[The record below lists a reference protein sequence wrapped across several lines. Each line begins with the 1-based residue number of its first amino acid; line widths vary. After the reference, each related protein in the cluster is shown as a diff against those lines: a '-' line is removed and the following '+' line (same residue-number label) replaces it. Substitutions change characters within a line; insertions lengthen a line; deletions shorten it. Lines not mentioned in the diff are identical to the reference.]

1 MADYKSLVTTYRQ
14 MRKHVARP
22 VSDPKTVDTPD
33 EKSDE
38 IRTGMT
44 AVDRNRHGQIQRKII
59 DENTVEQDYEG
70 EMAIGEL
77 RAIAAKASELA
88 NMLNTNTELE
98 GWVQGKI
105 TKAKDY
111 ITSVHD
117 YMKYHD
123 TER

>member
-1 MADYKSLVTTYRQ
+1 MDNYKSLISTYRNMKKSVPRNIGTDQ
-14 MRKHVARP
+14 VN
-22 VSDPKTVDTPD
+22 DQG
-33 EKSDE
+33 EKNDE
-38 IRTGMT
+38 IRTGIT
-44 AVDRNRHGQIQRKII
+44 AVDRNRHSQIQKKVI
-59 DENTVEQDYEG
+59 DENLNEQDYEG
-70 EMAIGEL
+70 DMAIGEL
-77 RAIAAKASELA
+77 KAIAAKATEIA

>member
-1 MADYKSLVTTYRQ
+1 MDNYKSLISTYRNMYKKVPRDLESNSIKDQ
-14 MRKHVARP
+14 G
-22 VSDPKTVDTPD
+22 
-33 EKSDE
+33 EKNDE
-38 IRTGMT
+38 IRNGIT
-44 AVDRNRHGQIQRKII
+44 AVDRSRHGQIQKKVI
-59 DENTVEQDYEG
+59 DENLNEQDYEG

-77 RAIAAKASELA
+77 RAIAAKATEIA

-123 TER
+123 TEK

>member
-1 MADYKSLVTTYRQ
+1 MKKSVPRNIGTDQ
-14 MRKHVARP
+14 VN
-22 VSDPKTVDTPD
+22 DQG
-33 EKSDE
+33 EKNDE
-38 IRTGMT
+38 IRTGIT
-44 AVDRNRHGQIQRKII
+44 AVDRNRHSQIQKKVI
-59 DENTVEQDYEG
+59 DENLNEQDYEG
-70 EMAIGEL
+70 DMAIGEL
-77 RAIAAKASELA
+77 KAIAAKATEIA

>member
-1 MADYKSLVTTYRQ
+1 MDNYKSLISTYKN
-14 MRKHVARP
+14 MRKTVPRNTETDQA
-22 VSDPKTVDTPD
+22 SDQGVKN
-33 EKSDE
+33 DE
-38 IRTGMT
+38 IRTGIT
-44 AVDRNRHGQIQRKII
+44 AVDRNRHSQIQKKVI
-59 DENTVEQDYEG
+59 DESLNEEDYEG
-70 EMAIGEL
+70 DMAIGEL
-77 RAIAAKASELA
+77 RAIAAKATEIA

>member
-1 MADYKSLVTTYRQ
+1 MDNYKSLISTYKN
-14 MRKHVARP
+14 MRK
-22 VSDPKTVDTPD
+22 TVPRNTETDQAND
-33 EKSDE
+33 QGEKNDE
-38 IRTGMT
+38 IRTGIT
-44 AVDRNRHGQIQRKII
+44 AVDRNRHSQIQKKVI
-59 DENTVEQDYEG
+59 DESLNEEDYEG
-70 EMAIGEL
+70 DMAIGEL
-77 RAIAAKASELA
+77 RAIAAKATEIA
-88 NMLNTNTELE
+88 NMLNTSTELE

>member
-1 MADYKSLVTTYRQ
+1 MNNYKSLISTYRN
-14 MRKHVARP
+14 MTKKVPRSLE
-22 VSDPKTVDTPD
+22 SDSVKDQG
-33 EKSDE
+33 EKNDE
-38 IRTGMT
+38 IRTGIT
-44 AVDRNRHGQIQRKII
+44 AIDRNRHSQVQKKVI
-59 DENTVEQDYEG
+59 DENLNEQDYEG

-77 RAIAAKASELA
+77 RAIAAKATEIA

-123 TER
+123 TEK